1 MNNNDNT
8 QVGGVEPGTQAF
20 KERSAA
26 RVLLVQMLYEWQMSG
41 ESPEAVF
48 SHRSNGQRGVDYVYL
63 KQVYFQVIEQI
74 EAIDQCI
81 SPKLDRQIS
90 RLNPIELSILRLAA
104 HELRSVFEVPYRV
117 VIDEAVELTKQFGA
131 QDGYK
136 YVNAVLDK
144 LAVESR
150 KSEISG

>member
-1 MNNNDNT
+1 M
-8 QVGGVEPGTQAF
+8 QPGSQAY

-26 RVLLVQMLYEWQMSG
+26 RVLLVQMLYEWQISG
-41 ESPEAVF
+41 GNPETVF
-48 SHRSNGQRGVDYVYL
+48 THQVNGKREIDYVYL
-63 KQVYFQVIEQI
+63 KQVYFQVVEHV
-74 EAIDQCI
+74 ESIDQSI
-81 SPKLDRQIS
+81 TPKLDRDIS

-104 HELRSVFEVPYRV
+104 YELRSVFEVPYRV

-144 LAVESR
+144 LAADSR
-150 KSEISG
+150 KGEVSP